1 MNLEK
6 IAVKGIGPFSE
17 SVSFKIPKGLSVIYG
32 LNRSAGKNSKNSNW
46 CGKSLFFSTIPEVLY
61 DEPIVGTKQDKIKK
75 GLQGLVISHNNKTL
89 KIIQKNNKLSL
100 SVNGEKQDLFTKTK
114 AKEIIQ
120 SFWPL
125 SQEEYE
131 TFVHLDSRIP
141 HPLVMGSTADRKN
154 FFSSFFGL
162 DKLDAERKLYQ
173 EALRELSRVKA
184 AYQEVKA
191 TYVLLKKDFIS
202 KEEIQK
208 MLSEK
213 TSLEKEYE
221 ALRKEFIKAQEKQ
234 RLLDII
240 KTIKDKIPI
249 LEKKGIFSQE
259 DLVAKISQIEI
270 KIEEVSENI
279 EKVRNYNYYKKT
291 LAKYNEIYNQLSK
304 LAKNTSENKLKEG
317 NSRYQK
323 ALSQKDILFNKLR
336 VLQKTEKPTE
346 IEDPC
351 FDYGELVEKKNVL
364 SHQLKHAKTFKTGV
378 CPTCGQSVRIK
389 DPSVLEKQLKEVS
402 ENLNKV
408 KEYKNYLEEKEQY
421 EAIIKQCK
429 DLEEQL
435 NDQIVLV
442 NKYKKYSEAYKE
454 VLDLPT
460 KPEEMSFDLESDDI
474 EIYNTQKSKLE
485 KQLGFYNSIKPYMRR
500 IEDYRNLEDKTY
512 PKLDI
517 TSVNKV
523 SDRIAVLNTKIN
535 FAKDNAEKLLAI
547 KKRLID
553 MKDKLKDEKALQI
566 LSDIY
571 SDKQIKKQVIQI
583 IGNRLM
589 GLVNK
594 YAAIVFNEDYRFE
607 LVWDTQIHLI
617 CKRRA
622 GENLLVSDV
631 RKLSGAESKLFTI
644 ILVLSLLSFVPK
656 EKRPNVMILDEPT
669 ANFSSETTR
678 CFQDLLKLLSQLIES
693 IVIITPR
700 SEDIYEGSHCFT
712 VLREGTSKIVPG
724 HPDTL

>member
-304 LAKNTSENKLKEG
+304 LAKNTSESKLKEG

-323 ALSQKDILFNKLR
+323 ALSQKDILSNKLR
-336 VLQKTEKPTE
+336 VLQKTEKPVE

-351 FDYGELVEKKNVL
+351 FDYGELVEQKNL
-364 SHQLKHAKTFKTGV
+364 FSHQLKHAKTFKTGT
-378 CPTCGQSVRIK
+378 CPTCGQSVKIK
-389 DPSVLEKQLKEVS
+389 DPSVLEKQLKEVF

-421 EAIIKQCK
+421 EAIIKQCR

-435 NDQIVLV
+435 NEQIILV

-460 KPEEMSFDLESDDI
+460 KPEEMFFDLESDDI
-474 EIYNTQKSKLE
+474 ETYNTQKSKLE

-500 IEDYRNLEDKTY
+500 IEDYRNLKDKTY

-535 FAKDNAEKLLAI
+535 FAKDNAEKLLVI

-712 VLREGTSKIVPG
+712 VLREGASKIVPG